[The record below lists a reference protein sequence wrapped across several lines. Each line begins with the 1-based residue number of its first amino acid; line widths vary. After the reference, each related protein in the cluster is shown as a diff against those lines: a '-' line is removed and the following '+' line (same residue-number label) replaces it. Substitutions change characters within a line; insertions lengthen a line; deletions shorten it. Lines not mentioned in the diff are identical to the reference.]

1 MYIKYYTSSFSFHI
15 VMVKIRFTIDA
26 YEVVGEISNEGI

>member
-26 YEVVGEISNEGI
+26 YAGSWRN